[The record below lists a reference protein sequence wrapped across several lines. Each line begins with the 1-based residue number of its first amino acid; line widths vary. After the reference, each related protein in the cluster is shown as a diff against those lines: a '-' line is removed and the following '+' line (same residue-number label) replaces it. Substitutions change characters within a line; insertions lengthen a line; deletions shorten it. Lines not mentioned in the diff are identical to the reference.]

1 MEQITRMCQILQ
13 PQLGWHGARI
23 TFLASFLVALFRV
36 KTVNLA
42 ELATGFPGQ
51 AKTQSHYKRLQR
63 FLREFELE
71 YGKLAMLVVEWLHIP
86 DPWVLSVDRT
96 TWEFGGCIVN
106 ILMLGVVHNG
116 VAIPLLWWMLD
127 KKGNSNTDER
137 IELLEEFCAVF
148 PEAEVAYL
156 AADREFL
163 GQDWFEYLLEQG
175 LFEFR
180 IRIRESDKLD
190 DGQKSLKA
198 AVVFSHLQTH
208 EHQVLRHPRRVWGRR
223 VHVAA
228 TRLEDQSLL
237 IVVSSQPA
245 GRAIADYAQRWAI
258 ETLFGVFK
266 TRGFCLESTHLKDP
280 ERLSKLLALLT
291 LALCWALK
299 TGEWLVSQTPIVIK
313 KHGRLAKSVF
323 RTGFDYLRRLLLN
336 LHQYADEFS
345 QVLRFLSC
353 T

>member
-1 MEQITRMCQILQ
+1 MDQITRMCQILQ
-13 PQLGWHGARI
+13 SQLGWHGARI
-23 TFLASFLVALFRV
+23 AFLASFLVALFRV

-42 ELATGFPGQ
+42 EVATGFPGS
-51 AKTQSHYKRLQR
+51 AKPESHYKRLQR
-63 FLREFELE
+63 FFREFKFD
-71 YGKLAMLVVEWLHIP
+71 YGQLATLVIEWLDIP
-86 DPWVLSVDRT
+86 SPWVLSVDRT
-96 TWEFGGCIVN
+96 TWEFGSCIIN

-116 VAIPLLWWMLD
+116 VAIPLLWVMLD
-127 KKGNSNTDER
+127 KKGNSNTQER
-137 IELLEEFCAVF
+137 IDLLEEFCRLF

-163 GQDWFEYLLEQG
+163 GQDWLTYLLEQG

-190 DGQKSLKA
+190 DGRKSLKA
-198 AVVFSHLQTH
+198 SVVFSHLQINQY
-208 EHQVLRHPRRVWGRR
+208 QVLRRPRQVWGCR
-223 VHVAA
+223 VYVAA

-237 IVVSSQPA
+237 IVLSSQPTHQ
-245 GRAIADYAQRWAI
+245 AITDYGYRWAI
-258 ETLFGVFK
+258 ETLFGIFK

-291 LALCWALK
+291 IALCWALR
-299 TGEWLVSQTPIVIK
+299 TGEWLIKQTPIVLK
-313 KHGRLAKSVF
+313 KHGRLAKSLF

-336 LHQYADEFS
+336 LEQSADAFF
-345 QVLRFLSC
+345 QVLQFLSC